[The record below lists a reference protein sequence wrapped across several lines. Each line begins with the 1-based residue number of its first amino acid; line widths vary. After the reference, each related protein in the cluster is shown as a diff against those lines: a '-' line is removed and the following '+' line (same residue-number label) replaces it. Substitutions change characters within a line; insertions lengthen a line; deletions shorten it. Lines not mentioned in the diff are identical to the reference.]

1 MHVSFGVQ
9 IHLHRCRSMYG
20 SDSMASFSSKGP
32 TADGRLKPD
41 ILAAGS
47 YVTSAAA
54 VTLPSNSKA
63 PHCSIKALEG
73 TSMSAPAAAAYAL
86 KVRQYFTSGYYP
98 SGNPNQKDAFNPS
111 GALLKAILIHS
122 GQPVH
127 NSLTASG
134 SGASQPLTQ
143 YPSNQQGYGRLQLN
157 KALNFGK
164 SSLNPLSLFVVGA
177 ANASSQ
183 HFASIKKQAQKDS
196 YTFTLSGA
204 SSVRV
209 TMVYTDYPGTP
220 VASTIMINSLSVTV
234 KDRRTNAIYR

>member
-1 MHVSFGVQ
+1 MYC
-9 IHLHRCRSMYG
+9 CRSLYG
-20 SDSMASFSSKGP
+20 SDSMAAFSSKGP
-32 TADGRLKPD
+32 TSDGRLKPD
-41 ILAAGS
+41 ILASGS
-47 YVTSAAA
+47 YVTSAASA
-54 VTLPSNSKA
+54 TLPPNSKA

-98 SGNPNQKDAFNPS
+98 SGKLNQMDAFNPS

-127 NSLTASG
+127 NSLAASG
-134 SGASQPLTQ
+134 SGVSVPLTK

-164 SSLNPLSLFVVGA
+164 SSLSPLSLFVVGA
-177 ANASSQ
+177 ANATSK
-183 HFASIKKQAQKDS
+183 HFSSIKKQAQKDS
-196 YTFTLSGA
+196 YTFSLSGA

-209 TMVYTDYPGTP
+209 TMVYTDFPGSP
-220 VASTIMINSLSVTV
+220 AASTMMINSLSVTV
-234 KDRRTNAIYR
+234 RDRRTNAVYR